1 MRALLLIMTLI
12 TLVILIST
20 SQVGLPV
27 LLPELNSLSSH
38 LLAGS
43 QTIIT
48 PKPGASTE
56 GVSAFQM
63 WAWETMQ
70 CKCIRVACQG
80 PPSSGLGRVEKK

>member
-20 SQVGLPV
+20 CQVGLPV

-43 QTIIT
+43 QTIIN
-48 PKPGASTE
+48 PQARCFHRRC
-56 GVSAFQM
+56 V
-63 WAWETMQ
+63 
-70 CKCIRVACQG
+70 CISNV
-80 PPSSGLGRVEKK
+80 GLGNNAMQMHQGHLPRTTQFRPR